1 MLHIQSYRVLQ
12 GLMGQNALITGGG
25 GRGVFVFNKRG
36 GELTV
41 AAILYRCFCVQGIKS
56 GEYRCFQDATG
67 GKATTCRFWVVALLE
82 HWQCLG

>member
-1 MLHIQSYRVLQ
+1 M
-12 GLMGQNALITGGG
+12 GGG
-25 GRGVFVFNKRG
+25 YLYLIKGV
-36 GELTV
+36 ELTV

-82 HWQCLG
+82 HWQCLGLVVTDAGLRCLDIRLW